1 MLTLAPEVCQIH
13 HATFLS
19 IIKCNFLMYG
29 HRPSTI
35 AVEILQPAIVLLQC
49 LPSKSRRNLTHLRWY
64 VSLIGIRTRMLTVTI
79 RRWKFMKTPN
89 LIPIS
94 SNDMIQ
100 HSSSIISK
108 AFLGVFLIHI
118 DEISKS
124 VFPQLQPI
132 KKSGGLGMILFK
144 PDLSMLEGLVSDGR
158 RFWNGNEK
166 LICLFFFCFSAH
178 FAFPFSAHAV
188 CIVLG

>member
-1 MLTLAPEVCQIH
+1 
-13 HATFLS
+13 
-19 IIKCNFLMYG
+19 
-29 HRPSTI
+29 
-35 AVEILQPAIVLLQC
+35 
-49 LPSKSRRNLTHLRWY
+49 
-64 VSLIGIRTRMLTVTI
+64 
-79 RRWKFMKTPN
+79 MKTPN

-158 RFWNGNEK
+158 RF
-166 LICLFFFCFSAH
+166 
-178 FAFPFSAHAV
+178 
-188 CIVLG
+188 